1 MRVLLDT
8 HIYLWWLLDSP
19 RMPDQAAE
27 VIADPGTIVCVSA
40 ASIWEASIKSA
51 LGRLDLDG
59 IDLVAEI
66 AANGFSELPVSG
78 AHGWSAGDLPAH
90 HRDPFDRVLVAQ
102 ARHEQLLLVT
112 TDEVLGHYDV
122 AVLAR

>member
-19 RMPDQAAE
+19 RLPDGAAE
-27 VIADPGTIVCVSA
+27 VIADGTTMVGVSA

-59 IDLVAEI
+59 IDLVDEVGR
-66 AANGFSELPVSG
+66 NGFVELGVSA
-78 AHGWSAGDLPAH
+78 AHGWSAGRLPPH
-90 HRDPFDRVLVAQ
+90 HGDPFDRLLVAQ
-102 ARHEQLLLVT
+102 AHHEQLLLVT
-112 TDEVLGHYDV
+112 DDEMLAHYDV
-122 AVLAR
+122 PILGG

>member
-8 HIYLWWLLDSP
+8 HVYLWWLLDSR
-19 RMPDQAAE
+19 RMPDSAAE
-27 VIADPGTIVCVSA
+27 VIADPSTIVCVSA

-59 IDLVAEI
+59 IDLVAELGR
-66 AANGFSELPVSG
+66 NGFVELGVS
-78 AHGWSAGDLPAH
+78 ASHGWSAGRLPAH

-112 TDEVLGHYDV
+112 EDEALAQYDV
-122 AVLAR
+122 LILGQ